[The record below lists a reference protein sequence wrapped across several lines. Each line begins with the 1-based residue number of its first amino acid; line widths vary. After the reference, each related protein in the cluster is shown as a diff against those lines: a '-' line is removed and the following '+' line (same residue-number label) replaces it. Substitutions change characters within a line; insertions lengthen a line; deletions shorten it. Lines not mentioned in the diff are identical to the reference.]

1 MINEQKKAGDRNS
14 VKNEKHK
21 VWRKEGEKKRAR
33 ESQIKQPEN
42 TSDTSGNIRTQG

>member
-1 MINEQKKAGDRNS
+1 M
-14 VKNEKHK
+14 KNTKFGG
-21 VWRKEGEKKRAR
+21 RKGKKKRAR